1 MTLRLLEKA
10 KRSSQIQCNVCSD
23 CSYRFSS
30 AIAKHWDELIPSFP
44 PLTLIT
50 SPQAGNLFHFTLSS
64 FLNHS
69 ITSSFSNHVNLLLF
83 PFHIALMTFAS
94 PSFDGNLLNR
104 QFWIS
109 AKGGRAGLLMAPHLC
124 LPPFYQRM
132 CRLEGGWK
140 IPEL

>member
-1 MTLRLLEKA
+1 MCVLIVR
-10 KRSSQIQCNVCSD
+10 D
-23 CSYRFSS
+23 RFSS

-50 SPQAGNLFHFTLSS
+50 SPQVAILFHFTLSS

-83 PFHIALMTFAS
+83 PFHIALMTFAP

-109 AKGGRAGLLMAPHLC
+109 ANGGRAVDGPT
-124 LPPFYQRM
+124 PPSPSVLSTYVQI
-132 CRLEGGWK
+132 GGRV
-140 IPEL
+140 ENS

>member
-1 MTLRLLEKA
+1 MTLQLLEKP
-10 KRSSQIQCNVCSD
+10 KRSSPIQCKVLVRD
-23 CSYRFSS
+23 RFSS

-50 SPQAGNLFHFTLSS
+50 SPQAAILFHFTLSS

-69 ITSSFSNHVNLLLF
+69 VTSSFSNHLNLLLF
-83 PFHIALMTFAS
+83 PFHIALMTFA
-94 PSFDGNLLNR
+94 PPPFDGNSLNR

-109 AKGGRAGLLMAPHLC
+109 AKGGRAGPLMAPHLR
-124 LPPFYQRM
+124 LPQFYQRM